1 MLGVFSLLSRPLLA
15 AMSLL
20 ALVAAPLEVRA
31 QSAYGT
37 DQRYCD
43 RSALSRI
50 LSTSQGNLIGS
61 AAGGALGGYLGNQIG
76 KGTGNA
82 LATLAGVVGGA
93 LAGGYIGRSM
103 DPTDQAC
110 VGQTLEHTPTSE
122 TVAWQNP
129 GNGSSYWVTPTQSFS
144 GPNGEAC
151 RNYITQAVVDGAP
164 RRTEN
169 TACRQ
174 PDGRWV
180 PVTFRQPPARRAP
193 RETRALESSV
203 SADTILQVQQRL
215 HDLGFY
221 VRDNIDGQW
230 GPHTMAAVQNFQRS
244 KGISPTGQLDV
255 QTLSALGLSANPAA
269 PGAPAQQAVAPQGAP
284 AAQPGQ

>member
-1 MLGVFSLLSRPLLA
+1 MFPSFPSLSRPVLA
-15 AMSLL
+15 ALSLM
-20 ALVAAPLEVRA
+20 ALVATPHEWARA
-31 QSAYGT
+31 QSTYGT

-61 AAGGALGGYLGNQIG
+61 AAGGALGGLAGNQIG

-93 LAGGYIGRSM
+93 LAGGYVGRSM

-110 VGQTLEHTPTSE
+110 VGQTLEHAPTSQ

-129 GNGSSYWVTPTQSFS
+129 SNGSSYWVTPTQTFR
-144 GPNGEAC
+144 GPNGEPC
-151 RNYITQAVVDGAP
+151 RNYIAQAVVEGAP
-164 RRTEN
+164 QRTEH

-174 PDGRWV
+174 SDGRWV
-180 PVTFRQPPARRAP
+180 PVALTASHGPPSATEQPA
-193 RETRALESSV
+193 ESSL
-203 SADTILQVQQRL
+203 SRDTILQVQQRL

-244 KGISPTGQLDV
+244 KGMTPSGQLDL
-255 QTLSALGLSANPAA
+255 QTLAALGLSAGPA
-269 PGAPAQQAVAPQGAP
+269 GAPDQQAVAPQIAPGAT
-284 AAQPGQ
+284 GQ